1 MWSGT
6 GAVGL
11 GYKAEHE
18 GQTTEWSKV
27 TDLSLVWAGGRACG
41 TLAKA
46 ETPESEGRVTEGQRV
61 YLRLVGVLP
70 RHLKGFSCPCL

>member
-27 TDLSLVWAGGRACG
+27 TDLSLV
-41 TLAKA
+41 
-46 ETPESEGRVTEGQRV
+46 
-61 YLRLVGVLP
+61 
-70 RHLKGFSCPCL
+70 